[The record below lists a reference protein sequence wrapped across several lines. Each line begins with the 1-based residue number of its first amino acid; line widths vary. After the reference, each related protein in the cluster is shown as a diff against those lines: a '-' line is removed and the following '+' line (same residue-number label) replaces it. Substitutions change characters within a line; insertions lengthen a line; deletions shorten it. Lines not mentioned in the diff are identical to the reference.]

1 MPQPSSPQ
9 PSEQPPKQP
18 PSDPLPESSA
28 WNITATMM
36 SGLLGFGL
44 PAYLLARWSG
54 WEWLTA
60 VGLLAGM
67 GLALTI
73 VWFRYGTYRP

>member
-1 MPQPSSPQ
+1 MPPPPAKKP
-9 PSEQPPKQP
+9 PSE
-18 PSDPLPESSA
+18 PLPESAA

-44 PAYLLARWSG
+44 PAYLLGRWTG

-67 GLALTI
+67 ALALTI
-73 VWFRYGTYRP
+73 VWFRYGTYRT

>member
-1 MPQPSSPQ
+1 MPQ
-9 PSEQPPKQP
+9 PSEQPPAKQP
-18 PSDPLPESSA
+18 PSDPLPESAA

-44 PAYLLARWSG
+44 PAYLLGRWSG

-67 GLALTI
+67 ALALTI

>member
-1 MPQPSSPQ
+1 MP
-9 PSEQPPKQP
+9 P
-18 PSDPLPESSA
+18 PSDPLPESAA

-44 PAYLLARWSG
+44 PAYLLGRWSG

>member
-1 MPQPSSPQ
+1 MA
-9 PSEQPPKQP
+9 EPKDEHP
-18 PSDPLPESSA
+18 GVPESAA

-44 PAYLLARWSG
+44 PAFALARWTG
-54 WEWLTA
+54 WDWLVG
-60 VGLLAGM
+60 VGLVLGM
-67 GLALTI
+67 ALALTI